1 MDKLQK
7 LQELEDEIEQNR
19 KDKDRL
25 YLDVGQQRDKVEELK
40 EEREEAKAERQ
51 RCLKEA
57 DQREVHIKAA
67 EDENE
72 KIEVQRNTTKDNAQ
86 FQAMGRKIRSNLADI
101 EKWET
106 EELELLDRAD
116 KMKKKMA
123 KLDEKIEEA
132 RAELKEIKKRVEE
145 TARDYEETIKDLE
158 AKRKAMRDDIAPKV
172 LKDYERIARNRGS
185 SALVKAKKRV
195 CQGCF
200 TTLTKQTENELLKG
214 EEIVHCQNC
223 GRMLTLN
230 KEDSTW

>member
-1 MDKLQK
+1 MTKKGLFFISLFAFTLMLPVAIHGQCKQFAKKICKVGLDPYQHDGNYHAAL
-7 LQELEDEIEQNR
+7 LIE
-19 KDKDRL
+19 
-25 YLDVGQQRDKVEELK
+25 G
-40 EEREEAKAERQ
+40 EEAELYKTFYSDTDYRIGVCGA
-51 RCLKEA
+51 
-57 DQREVHIKAA
+57 
-67 EDENE
+67 
-72 KIEVQRNTTKDNAQ
+72 
-86 FQAMGRKIRSNLADI
+86 SNLADI